1 MITINELLGVAKDAG
16 ASDVHVTVG
25 VPPKMRVQGRLES
38 MKFDRMMPGETEDLL
53 ADIMTTEQK
62 TYLEEKG
69 EVDFS
74 FALPVLGRFR
84 ANVFKQ
90 RGSLAAAFRVV
101 LTEVA
106 NEDELRIPKEV
117 MELSML
123 KRGLVLVTG
132 PAGSGKTTTL
142 AALIDKINTFRE
154 VHVITLEDP
163 IEYLHQHKKAMVN
176 QREIGLDT
184 ESYPQALRAALRENP
199 DVIMIGEMKDCETVG
214 LALMAA
220 EAGYLVLS
228 SLHTVGA
235 GNTIQ
240 RLVEMFPEG
249 QQMQIR
255 LQLATVL
262 DAVVSQ
268 QLLPSELGKR
278 VPGFEIMRMNPEIR
292 NLIKDGRI
300 YQINSVMQEENKNG
314 MQTMDEAILELYLRG
329 VIDKETVLANAIDI
343 FSIERKLL

>member
-1 MITINELLGVAKDAG
+1 MITIEELLGKAKEAA
-16 ASDVHVTVG
+16 ASDVHITVG
-25 VPPKMRVQGRLES
+25 IPPKMRVQGQLKS
-38 MKFDRMMPGETEDLL
+38 MKFDKLMPGETETILYG
-53 ADIMTTEQK
+53 IMTPEQK
-62 TYLEEKG
+62 AYLEERG

-74 FALPVLGRFR
+74 FAIPVLGRFR

-90 RGSLAAAFRVV
+90 RGSLAAAFRIV

-106 NEDELRIPKEV
+106 NEDELCIPKEV
-117 MELSML
+117 MELGML
-123 KRGLVLVTG
+123 KRGLVLVSG
-132 PAGSGKTTTL
+132 PAGSGKSTTL
-142 AALIDKINTFRE
+142 AALIDEINTFKE

-163 IEYLHQHKKAMVN
+163 IEYLHQHKRAIVN
-176 QREIGLDT
+176 QREIGLDS
-184 ESYPQALRAALRENP
+184 ESYPQALRSALRENP

-220 EAGYLVLS
+220 EAGYLVFS

-240 RLVEMFPEG
+240 RLIEMFPEG
-249 QQMQIR
+249 QQLQIR

-268 QLLPSELGKR
+268 QLLLSESGKR
-278 VPGFEIMRMNPEIR
+278 VPAFEIMRMNPEIR
-292 NLIKDGRI
+292 NLIRDGRI
-300 YQINSVMQEENKNG
+300 YQINATMQEESKNG
-314 MQTMDEAILELYLRG
+314 MQTMDEAILGLYLRG
-329 VIDKETVLANAIDI
+329 VIDKETVLANAVDV

>member
-1 MITINELLGVAKDAG
+1 MIDIAKLLGEAKELG
-16 ASDVHVTVG
+16 ASDVHITVG
-25 VPPKMRVQGRLES
+25 VPPKMRIQGQLKS
-38 MKFDRMMPGETEDLL
+38 MDFDRMMPDETEKLL
-53 ADIMTTEQK
+53 TDIMTEEQK
-62 TYLEEKG
+62 AYLDKNG

-74 FALPVLGRFR
+74 FAIPVLGRFR

-90 RGSLAAAFRVV
+90 RGSYAAAFRIV

-106 NEDELRIPKEV
+106 DEDELGLPREITD
-117 MELSML
+117 LSML

-132 PAGSGKTTTL
+132 PAGSGRTTTL
-142 AALIDKINTFRE
+142 AALIDKINTYRE

-163 IEYLHQHKKAMVN
+163 IEYLHQHKKAIVN
-176 QREIGLDT
+176 QREIGIDA
-184 ESYPQALRAALRENP
+184 ESYPKALGAALRENP
-199 DVIMIGEMKDCETVG
+199 DVIMIGGMRDSETVR
-214 LALMAA
+214 LALTAA

-249 QQMQIR
+249 KQLQVR
-255 LQLATVL
+255 LQLAGVL
-262 DAVVSQ
+262 EAVVSQ
-268 QLLPSELGKR
+268 QLLPAETGKR
-278 VPGFEIMRMNPEIR
+278 VPAFEIMRMTPEIR
-292 NLIKDGRI
+292 SLIRDGRI
-300 YQINSVMQEENKNG
+300 YQITGAIQEDNKNG

-329 VIDKETVLANAIDI
+329 MISKETVLASAVDV

>member
-1 MITINELLGVAKDAG
+1 MLDIEKMLAKAKELG
-16 ASDVHVTVG
+16 ASDVHITVG
-25 VPPKMRVQGRLES
+25 VPPKMRIQGHLKNME
-38 MKFDRMMPGETEDLL
+38 FDRLVPEKTEELL
-53 ADIMTTEQK
+53 TGIMTDEQK
-62 TYLEEKG
+62 AYLDENG

-74 FALPVLGRFR
+74 FALPALGRFR

-90 RGSLAAAFRVV
+90 RGSYAASFRVV

-106 NEDELRIPKEV
+106 DEEVLGIPKEV

-132 PAGSGKTTTL
+132 PAGGGKSTTL
-142 AALIDKINTFRE
+142 AALIDKINTYRE

-176 QREIGLDT
+176 QREIGIDT
-184 ESYPQALRAALRENP
+184 ESYPGALRAALRENP
-199 DVIMIGEMKDCETVG
+199 DVIMVGEMKDCETVR
-214 LALMAA
+214 LALVAA

-235 GNTIQ
+235 GNTIE

-249 QQMQIR
+249 QQLQIR
-255 LQLATVL
+255 LQLANVL

-268 QLLPSELGKR
+268 QLLPSNTGKR
-278 VPGFEIMRMNPEIR
+278 VPAFEIMRMNPEIR
-292 NLIKDGRI
+292 NFIRDGRI
-300 YQINSVMQEENKNG
+300 YQIAGVMQEQNKNG
-314 MQTMDEAILELYLRG
+314 MQTMDEAVLELYLRG
-329 VIDKETVLANAIDI
+329 LISKETVLANAVDV
-343 FSIERKLL
+343 FSIERRLL

>member
-1 MITINELLGVAKDAG
+1 MLDIEKMLAKAKELG
-16 ASDVHVTVG
+16 ASDVHITVG
-25 VPPKMRVQGRLES
+25 VPPKMRIQGHLKNME
-38 MKFDRMMPGETEDLL
+38 FDRLVPEKTEELL
-53 ADIMTTEQK
+53 TGIMTDEQK
-62 TYLEEKG
+62 AYLDENG

-74 FALPVLGRFR
+74 FALPALGRFR

-90 RGSLAAAFRVV
+90 RGSYAASFRVV

-106 NEDELRIPKEV
+106 DEEVLGIPKEV

-132 PAGSGKTTTL
+132 PAGGGKSTTL
-142 AALIDKINTFRE
+142 AALIDKINTYRE

-176 QREIGLDT
+176 QREIGIDA
-184 ESYPQALRAALRENP
+184 ESYPRALRAALRENP
-199 DVIMIGEMKDCETVG
+199 DVIMVGEMKDCETVH
-214 LALMAA
+214 LALVAA

-235 GNTIQ
+235 GNTIE

-249 QQMQIR
+249 QQLQIR
-255 LQLATVL
+255 LQLANVL

-268 QLLPSELGKR
+268 QLLPSNTGKR
-278 VPGFEIMRMNPEIR
+278 VPAFEIMRMNPEIR
-292 NLIKDGRI
+292 NFIRDGRI
-300 YQINSVMQEENKNG
+300 YQIAGVMQEQNKNG
-314 MQTMDEAILELYLRG
+314 MQTMDEAVLELYLRG
-329 VIDKETVLANAIDI
+329 LISKETVLANAVDV
-343 FSIERKLL
+343 FSIERRLL

>member
-1 MITINELLGVAKDAG
+1 MLDIEKMLAKAKELG
-16 ASDVHVTVG
+16 ASDVHITVG
-25 VPPKMRVQGRLES
+25 VPPKMRIQGHLKNME
-38 MKFDRMMPGETEDLL
+38 FDRLVPEKTEELL
-53 ADIMTTEQK
+53 TGIMTDEQK
-62 TYLEEKG
+62 AYLDENG

-74 FALPVLGRFR
+74 FALPALGRFR

-90 RGSLAAAFRVV
+90 RGSYAASFRVV

-106 NEDELRIPKEV
+106 DEEVLGIPKEV

-132 PAGSGKTTTL
+132 PAGGGKSTTL
-142 AALIDKINTFRE
+142 AALIDKINTYRE

-176 QREIGLDT
+176 QREIGIDT
-184 ESYPQALRAALRENP
+184 ESYPGALRAALRENP
-199 DVIMIGEMKDCETVG
+199 DVIMVGEMKDCETVH
-214 LALMAA
+214 LALVAA

-235 GNTIQ
+235 GNTIE

-249 QQMQIR
+249 QQLQIR
-255 LQLATVL
+255 LQLANVL

-268 QLLPSELGKR
+268 QLLPSNTGKR
-278 VPGFEIMRMNPEIR
+278 VPAFEIMRMNPEIR
-292 NLIKDGRI
+292 NFIRDGRI
-300 YQINSVMQEENKNG
+300 YQIAGVMQEQNKNG
-314 MQTMDEAILELYLRG
+314 MQTMDEAVLELYLRG
-329 VIDKETVLANAIDI
+329 LISKETVLANAVDV
-343 FSIERKLL
+343 FSIERRLL